1 MGSKNEQAENGRV
14 PSVLHQECVQELSKA
29 HPDYAK
35 VQALAAVALV
45 EAMQDI
51 GQRIAELSHQIM
63 LALRR

>member
-35 VQALAAVALV
+35 V
-45 EAMQDI
+45 
-51 GQRIAELSHQIM
+51 
-63 LALRR
+63 